1 MLLPLPLLRAF
12 AGAYDQGRHAELM
25 KDPDPLLSPVF
36 APDAALRRLPP
47 ACLLCGGLDPLLD
60 DAVDF
65 NTRLRRLGVP
75 GELHIYRSM
84 PHTFLSFP
92 HLHALPEVEAALQ
105 RSCGWLR
112 AACAGR
118 AQLDSYMGR
127 VG

>member
-1 MLLPLPLLRAF
+1 MKV
-12 AGAYDQGRHAELM
+12 AGFPVEVVTSSDVDQVKL
-25 KDPDPLLSPVF
+25 
-36 APDAALRRLPP
+36 
-47 ACLLCGGLDPLLD
+47 
-60 DAVDF
+60 
-65 NTRLRRLGVP
+65 RLGVP